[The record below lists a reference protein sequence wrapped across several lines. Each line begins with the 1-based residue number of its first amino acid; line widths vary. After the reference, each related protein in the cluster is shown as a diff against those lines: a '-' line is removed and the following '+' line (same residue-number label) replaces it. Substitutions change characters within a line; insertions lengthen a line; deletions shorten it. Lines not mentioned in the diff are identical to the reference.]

1 MSEDKAI
8 FTSKDVIRYAAESR
22 KVSVDSLRIP
32 QRLLMTYQRRT
43 FESAKN
49 LIHGKCVHWLYGETQ
64 PFCVGKYKGTEI
76 GLGRFWVGAPAAV
89 MTLEEAIACRTKTIL
104 EVGLAGGL
112 QTFLQPADIVVITE
126 AIRDEGTSHHYFPP
140 ETTVESSRHLRNEL
154 IRHLTEGKIKHFVGP
169 VWSTDGIYRETR
181 SKFRRF
187 RDKGVLA
194 VDMETSAVFA
204 VAKYWKISAASAQVI
219 SDVLTENGWLQAFH
233 HESVRG
239 STEALLKAVLE
250 TLSES

>member
-1 MSEDKAI
+1 MSEDEAV

-22 KVSVDSLRIP
+22 KVPVDSLRIP
-32 QRLLMTYQRRT
+32 QRLLITYQRRA

-49 LIHGKCVHWLYGETQ
+49 LIHGKCVDWLYRETQ
-64 PFCVGKYKGTEI
+64 PFCVGKYKGAEI
-76 GLGRFWVGAPAAV
+76 GVGRFWVGAPAAV
-89 MTLEEAIACRTKTIL
+89 MTLEEAIACGTRTIF
-104 EVGLAGGL
+104 EVGIAGGL
-112 QTFLQPADIVVITE
+112 QTFLQPADIVVVTE
-126 AIRDEGTSHHYFPP
+126 AIRDEGTSHHYFPA
-140 ETTVESSRHLRNEL
+140 ETTVESSRKLRNEL
-154 IRHLTEGKIKHFVGP
+154 VRHLTEGKIKHFVGS

-204 VAKYWKISAASAQVI
+204 VAKYRKVKAASAQVI

-233 HESVRG
+233 HQSVRG
-239 STEALLKAVLE
+239 STETLLKAVLE